1 MRRASMKIGRVV
13 VLVITAFSSSFAM
26 TNGMHV
32 FTPMTDLSRVIN
44 EKGWTVSGLSRAKIV
59 SPRTLVNGREGEL
72 LYITLLQPRTETIA
86 TVPIFW
92 LTENGSILNTRE
104 QTIAVRSIERYDVD
118 QHVFCYVQAGVG
130 SSYDEKTKRGGY
142 GGQFVLI
149 YYDNDGD
156 GIFES
161 FELGNSAKPFIPVVP
176 AWVKTAK

>member
-1 MRRASMKIGRVV
+1 MKIGRVV
-13 VLVITAFSSSFAM
+13 ILILIAFSSSFAV

-32 FTPMTDLSRVIN
+32 FTHMTDLTRVIN
-44 EKGWTVSGLSRAKIV
+44 EKGWKVSGLSRAKIV
-59 SPRTLVNGREGEL
+59 RPRTRVNSSEGEL
-72 LYITLLQPRTETIA
+72 LYITLLEPRTETIA
-86 TVPIFW
+86 SVPIFW

-104 QTIAVRSIERYDVD
+104 QTISVRSIQRYDVD

-161 FELGNSAKPFIPVVP
+161 FEIGNSAKPFIPAVP
-176 AWVKTAK
+176 AWVRTAK